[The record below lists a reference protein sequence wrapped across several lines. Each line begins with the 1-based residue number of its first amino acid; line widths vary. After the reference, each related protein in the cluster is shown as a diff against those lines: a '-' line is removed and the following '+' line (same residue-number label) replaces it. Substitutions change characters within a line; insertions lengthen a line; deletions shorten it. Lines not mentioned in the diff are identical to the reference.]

1 MKFLMMVKGSTDT
14 EAGAMPSQELVD
26 CMMKYNE
33 ALVKAGVLLDGA
45 GLQPTKTGMKIKFS
59 GGRKA
64 VLDGPFTEAREII
77 AGYWLIQCKTRE
89 EAFEW
94 ARRAPNPAE
103 AGRDGEIE
111 VRQLHEIEEI
121 IPDEASV
128 LKFRELERL
137 SKERP

>member
-1 MKFLMMVKGSTDT
+1 MKFLMMVKGNADT
-14 EAGAMPSQELVD
+14 EAGAMPSQALIDSMLE
-26 CMMKYNE
+26 YNA

-45 GLQPTKTGMKIKFS
+45 GLHPTKTGMKIRFS
-59 GGRKA
+59 GGKKT
-64 VLDGPFTEAREII
+64 VLDGPFSESGII
-77 AGYWLIQCKTRE
+77 AGYWLIQCKSRE

-111 VRQLHEIEEI
+111 IRQLYETEEI

-128 LKFRELERL
+128 LKFKELERL
-137 SKERP
+137 SKEPR